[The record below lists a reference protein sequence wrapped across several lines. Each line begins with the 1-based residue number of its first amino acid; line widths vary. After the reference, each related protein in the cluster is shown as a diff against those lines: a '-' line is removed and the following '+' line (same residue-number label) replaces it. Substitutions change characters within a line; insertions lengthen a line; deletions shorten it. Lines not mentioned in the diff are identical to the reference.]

1 VCREIAA
8 EKTMGK
14 VFGKVVD
21 HERDVAEAL
30 GDVGSEAFYR
40 KILPSEG
47 EFYVL
52 RTSSGPLARR
62 SHDFCT
68 QNRCQPESGIWS
80 TAYAN

>member
-1 VCREIAA
+1 MAA
-8 EKTMGK
+8 LLRIRRAERSRVRRVKKTMGK

-47 EFYVL
+47 EFYALHVL
-52 RTSSGPLARR
+52 PPHTEVAHILFASKPV
-62 SHDFCT
+62 
-68 QNRCQPESGIWS
+68 
-80 TAYAN
+80 